1 MAKSPISEQSRLDRV
16 VAEARRFVTVRVDL
30 STDKATDEKWALLK
44 DYKQPGLPLVVMHN
58 SDGSEAGRV
67 TGMLDSE
74 EFLEMMGT
82 VR

>member
-1 MAKSPISEQSRLDRV
+1 
-16 VAEARRFVTVRVDL
+16 
-30 STDKATDEKWALLK
+30 LLK